1 MEPIEYND
9 QLGEHL
15 VRHLLFDPHADLFD
29 GLQELSKLPTG
40 VAMGANGTAEPQT
53 TMTRRAVDKDDSSS
67 SDDEPGVR
75 KEAKRQHKGG
85 KKFKRQELRNTDGA
99 LVDMWGRPI
108 EPHALVL
115 PDAPLA
121 QYAPL
126 YPPARLAAAS
136 PATMGTSLDRALLM
150 LRVAF
155 GPTERID
162 PQTFVVTAGII
173 TSPMVYR
180 IYAIQ
185 DAAMGPVV
193 ALSLNVQ
200 VIWRLDPEKVQLSMI
215 YAALSLKAFSEWWA
229 QNRDRRPSAKEIDRF
244 LDTPS
249 VVLKLRREDA
259 LPSRSDYVPLFEL
272 DPPQA
277 AVNNHAVL
285 DGWIA
290 NAKARFGLPQITALA
305 IQFGQKKGA
314 HKRMDIASSNAIV
327 VRNGLFE
334 QFAETDVV
342 QLLLVAFVRWCR
354 RHLNALDTTDRYVN
368 AGGRLD
374 LLFSKT
380 FEKTFIA

>member
-9 QLGEHL
+9 QLGEHW

-40 VAMGANGTAEPQT
+40 VAVGANGTAEPQT
-53 TMTRRAVDKDDSSS
+53 TTRRAADNHNNDSSS
-67 SDDEPGVR
+67 SDDEPNDR
-75 KEAKRQHKGG
+75 KEAKRPHKGG

-108 EPHALVL
+108 EPQALVL

-180 IYAIQ
+180 IYAIP

-200 VIWRLDPEKVQLSMI
+200 VIWRLDPEKVQLSVI

-244 LDTPS
+244 
-249 VVLKLRREDA
+249 
-259 LPSRSDYVPLFEL
+259 
-272 DPPQA
+272 
-277 AVNNHAVL
+277 
-285 DGWIA
+285 
-290 NAKARFGLPQITALA
+290 
-305 IQFGQKKGA
+305 
-314 HKRMDIASSNAIV
+314 
-327 VRNGLFE
+327 
-334 QFAETDVV
+334 
-342 QLLLVAFVRWCR
+342 
-354 RHLNALDTTDRYVN
+354 
-368 AGGRLD
+368 
-374 LLFSKT
+374 
-380 FEKTFIA
+380 